1 MKQAAAVLAMSF
13 KSLPSRFW
21 PSLVV
26 VVGMACVV
34 GVLLSMM
41 SFTAGI
47 VAVTTNSGDPGR
59 AIVLSPSAQGEEVS
73 NLPQPDLALIADA
86 PGISRDGDG
95 KKLAEG
101 EALVTVP
108 MINKVKHLDSE
119 MGLRGVGPQSLKLR
133 PNFRL
138 VEGRLFQ
145 PGKRELIVGRAAQ
158 GQFANTRLGD
168 KVILPDGEWPVVG
181 VFTMGG
187 DLNESHF
194 LADRDTVMTANKKA
208 TYNSVLVRLTSP
220 AAYAG
225 FKAAIARNGTL
236 QVSVERETDYY
247 LRTTAQ
253 FSGFLNAI
261 AYMIGGIMA
270 LGAIFGALNTMYA
283 AVAARAREI
292 ATLRALGFGAAPV
305 VLSVMSETLILCLA
319 GALIGAGVASAL
331 FDGNQKAVGSNVF
344 NLTISPG
351 LILTGIIWAMV
362 VGLAGGLLP
371 AIHAARLSIVDG
383 LRAS

>member
-1 MKQAAAVLAMSF
+1 MKQTVAVLAMNF

-41 SFTAGI
+41 SFTVGI
-47 VAVTTNSGDPGR
+47 VTATTNSGDPGR
-59 AIVLSPSAQGEEVS
+59 AIVLSPSAGEEVS
-73 NLPQPDLALIADA
+73 NLPHSDLSLIADA
-86 PGISRDGDG
+86 PGIARDADG
-95 KKLAEG
+95 KPLAEA

-108 MINKVKHLDSE
+108 MVNKVKHFDSE

-133 PNFRL
+133 PKFRL

-168 KVILPDGEWPVVG
+168 KVILPDGEWPIVG
-181 VFTMGG
+181 VFTVGG

-194 LADRDTVMTANKKA
+194 LADRDTVMTANKIA

-220 AAYAG
+220 AAFAG
-225 FKAAIARNGTL
+225 FKAALLRNGTL

-319 GALIGAGVASAL
+319 GALIGACVASAL

-351 LILTGIIWAMV
+351 LVLTGIIWAMV

-371 AIHAARLSIVDG
+371 SIHAARLSIVDG